1 MTTPDPLRQTLEAVI
16 ERVVERMGD
25 PAPQVY
31 EQLFAAT
38 PSLRALFVNDPRGS
52 VRGEMFHRAVEA
64 LLDVAGDRPYAHGL
78 IAAECV
84 NHQGM
89 GVTTQQFA
97 SLFDA
102 MGAVF
107 RQALGAD
114 WTEEIDLAWHTNL
127 ARVNRITAEC
137 AGGAGSA

>member
-1 MTTPDPLRQTLEAVI
+1 MTPPDPLRQTLEAVL
-16 ERVVERMGD
+16 ELVVERAGD
-25 PAPQVY
+25 PAPRVY
-31 EQLFAAT
+31 EQLFAAD

-64 LLDVAGDRPYAHGL
+64 LLDVAGGRPYAHGL

-102 MGAVF
+102 MGVVF

-114 WTEEIDLAWHTNL
+114 WTQELDLAWHANL
-127 ARVNRITAEC
+127 ERVYRITTAC
-137 AGGAGSA
+137 AGSAGKA